1 MGELLAEWALVG
13 SGLAWWLALWCTLVY
28 LFILR
33 GQSTHAHARDYNI
46 VRVRAYARA
55 AGRLRDRQAVGAVGW
70 LLVAFGGGGGVIW
83 RARYD

>member
-1 MGELLAEWALVG
+1 MIKWALVG
-13 SGLAWWLALWCTLVY
+13 SGLAWWLALWYTLVY

-55 AGRLRDRQAVGAVGW
+55 AGRWRGRHAVGGC
-70 LLVAFGGGGGVIW
+70 LVDAGSFGGGGGVI
-83 RARYD
+83 